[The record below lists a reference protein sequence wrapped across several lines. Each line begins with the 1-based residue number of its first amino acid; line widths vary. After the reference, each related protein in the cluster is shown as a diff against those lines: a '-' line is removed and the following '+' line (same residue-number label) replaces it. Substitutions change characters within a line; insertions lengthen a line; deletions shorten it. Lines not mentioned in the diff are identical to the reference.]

1 MRLALIIP
9 VPASA
14 AKGIFVSPLSVG
26 TGHSGYNQESCG
38 SVSCLYGISSYNLP
52 GRHAGPAETRQP
64 PPRIEFRVVRPAGP
78 EQASVTER
86 RILGAES
93 VIYSAK
99 LTHKESIHMADI
111 LGSITNARSLLE
123 KIASKIPGFGGYM
136 EKETRRSA
144 DKLLRD
150 TIVNRYG
157 DQLSRVSA
165 LQAQLVQSGGI
176 EFVDDLQ
183 GAATRLQRFI
193 DTVKTAAYG
202 YAGFFDPVKI
212 KENELA
218 KLYAFDNALLD
229 NATKV
234 TGLVDAVE
242 AAVNGGEGLP
252 AAIKALTDA
261 VAECNTAFERRKE
274 VLLS

>member
-1 MRLALIIP
+1 
-9 VPASA
+9 
-14 AKGIFVSPLSVG
+14 
-26 TGHSGYNQESCG
+26 
-38 SVSCLYGISSYNLP
+38 
-52 GRHAGPAETRQP
+52 
-64 PPRIEFRVVRPAGP
+64 
-78 EQASVTER
+78 
-86 RILGAES
+86 
-93 VIYSAK
+93 
-99 LTHKESIHMADI
+99 MADI
-111 LGSITNARSLLE
+111 YGKITDARNLLE

-136 EKETRRSA
+136 EKDTRRSA

-150 TIVNRYG
+150 TIVSRYG
-157 DQLSRVSA
+157 DQLSRISA

-176 EFVDDLQ
+176 EYVDDLQ

-193 DTVKTAAYG
+193 DMVKTAAYG
-202 YAGFFDPVKI
+202 YAGFFDAVKI

-229 NATKV
+229 NAATV
-234 TGLVDAVE
+234 TGLGDAVE

>member
-1 MRLALIIP
+1 
-9 VPASA
+9 
-14 AKGIFVSPLSVG
+14 
-26 TGHSGYNQESCG
+26 
-38 SVSCLYGISSYNLP
+38 
-52 GRHAGPAETRQP
+52 
-64 PPRIEFRVVRPAGP
+64 
-78 EQASVTER
+78 
-86 RILGAES
+86 
-93 VIYSAK
+93 
-99 LTHKESIHMADI
+99 MADI

-157 DQLSRVSA
+157 DQLSRISA
-165 LQAQLVQSGGI
+165 LQAQLVESGGI

-202 YAGFFDPVKI
+202 YAGFFDAVKV
-212 KENELA
+212 KEGELA

-234 TGLVDAVE
+234 TGLVDAIE

-252 AAIKALTDA
+252 AAIKALTGA

>member
-1 MRLALIIP
+1 
-9 VPASA
+9 
-14 AKGIFVSPLSVG
+14 
-26 TGHSGYNQESCG
+26 
-38 SVSCLYGISSYNLP
+38 
-52 GRHAGPAETRQP
+52 
-64 PPRIEFRVVRPAGP
+64 
-78 EQASVTER
+78 
-86 RILGAES
+86 
-93 VIYSAK
+93 
-99 LTHKESIHMADI
+99 MADI

-123 KIASKIPGFGGYM
+123 KIASKIPGFGGYL

-150 TIVNRYG
+150 TIVSRYG
-157 DQLSRVSA
+157 DQLSRISA

-176 EFVDDLQ
+176 EYVDDLQ
-183 GAATRLQRFI
+183 DAATRLQRFI

-202 YAGFFDPVKI
+202 YAGFFDAVKV

-229 NATKV
+229 NAAKV

-242 AAVNGGEGLP
+242 AAMAGEGLP
-252 AAIKALTDA
+252 ASIKALTAA
-261 VAECNTAFERRKE
+261 VAECNAAFERRKE